1 MYDYLP
7 KEFKIKGISVGD
19 FPFPNFN
26 NKDKKDPD
34 LIAAAIQYDFG
45 NIVYL
50 DINDIENIM
59 PSKKSE
65 IDNFFKNV
73 ISIIDVN
80 PYKICD
86 FFKAIKNNEDF
97 KSFIFKKE
105 NLIKCLDTAS
115 SNIYHNIYHDILDVM
130 PEDHPL
136 FNDKAYA
143 FSLLEKMY
151 KRSDCVTNNFCL
163 ALMHSK
169 NNNFD
174 YQKEAK
180 MIVFLQK
187 SIVDGNPEICKIAKN
202 LLKNKENRQEFIE
215 CAKKIKMFNKD
226 FFYSFYN
233 DETYS
238 SVFNDVEIIKLF
250 CEETKGMVLTL
261 EQLESLLG
269 GNAKDLNVFKEI
281 VEILAKNNTIESEFW
296 EFTGNITTAYKKNPE
311 FFKVLLNNVVGFA
324 EENVFEVITQP
335 EYFNKSI
342 IELAQKMRQ
351 DIVLSSWSDNM
362 WEVFKKHEGHNKNSW
377 FYNYFPST
385 KINKM
390 SMDDFKEKVDKIVN
404 MFLKNQK

>member
-19 FPFPNFN
+19 FPFSNFN
-26 NKDKKDPD
+26 KKDKKDPD

-45 NIVYL
+45 NVVHL
-50 DINDIENIM
+50 DISDIENNI
-59 PSKKSE
+59 PSQKAE
-65 IDNFFKNV
+65 IDNFFKDV
-73 ISIIDVN
+73 INHFIDVN
-80 PYKICD
+80 PCKIWY
-86 FFKAIKNNEDF
+86 FFQVIKNNENF

-105 NLIKCLDTAS
+105 NLIKCLGAEFSDM
-115 SNIYHNIYHDILDVM
+115 YHNVLTVL
-130 PEDHPL
+130 PKDHLL
-136 FNDKAYA
+136 FNDKDYA

-151 KRSDCVTNNFCL
+151 KSSDYVTNKFCL
-163 ALMHSK
+163 ALMYSK
-169 NNNFD
+169 NNNVD

-187 SIVDGNPEICKIAKN
+187 SIEEGNPAICKIAKN

-215 CAKKIKMFNKD
+215 YAKKNKMFNKD

-324 EENVFEVITQP
+324 EENVFQVITQP